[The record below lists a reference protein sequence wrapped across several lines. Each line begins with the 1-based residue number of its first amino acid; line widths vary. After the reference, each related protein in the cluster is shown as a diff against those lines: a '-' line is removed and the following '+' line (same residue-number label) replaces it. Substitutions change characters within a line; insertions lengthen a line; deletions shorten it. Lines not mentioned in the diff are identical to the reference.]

1 MDEKY
6 IQDLYNVVVKNDPSF
21 KVDISYDSF
30 RQKMSDQNYA
40 KKIYGWV
47 SGIDQEFKNNNPE
60 DQFMNLV
67 SGGLAGTPIER
78 EIKKKGNTGSS
89 LGDGSLAFKRFDPT
103 TGKIQSQT
111 PEPES
116 VDLVESEQQPEAQQ
130 PAKELSTGEYVLNSM
145 NAVSRGFYKNLIGNP
160 TKGLG
165 TLLEQGTATIF
176 GGSGK
181 GPISDALIGFGT
193 WFNNA
198 IDEVAPQDDEF
209 RGSLVDQ
216 SGQAVGQVLSLILT
230 AGVGGMA
237 SKTMGAAAPALQ
249 TAQTTGAV
257 ASTVKEVASGVAS
270 LPGVSSA
277 LSVGQSEFER
287 AKDAGATDDQ
297 AFEAFYKNAAV
308 GSVLERLPVMQFFK
322 RFNKASQ
329 GSVIEYIKTKGVA
342 GLTGGVEEMTT
353 EIVQQLYANKTAQEI
368 YNINQELFEG
378 VGESGGIGFGIGF
391 LLNALGANARILR
404 KNGKTAEANVIEQQ
418 ISELENRAEKG
429 GKSSYK
435 VNGFP
440 VNDPKIINDMIDKL
454 NGADLSSSNIEI
466 SNDPELN
473 AKLQNKIVDDA
484 IKNQIRQASPDLNDA
499 SVNAIADLQKELNK
513 LEGNTTQVAK
523 DRAAEIRSR
532 IKEIQANPITEEP
545 SVYKVN
551 GQDVKPEF
559 IDYLMREYS
568 KEEILAMNIEINND
582 KTGVSERLQEFVG
595 TKPESKEI
603 DPFSPED
610 QRRRLIDFNNRRISE
625 IEELLSQPDNGKG
638 TVTIDDKIIERT
650 QLEKELQT
658 LKTEIDAVQKQA
670 AGQVSVQS
678 GTGVGQ
684 EVAEGTSQAE
694 PKVATQEGQ
703 VQEEVVDIESR
714 SKNKDTKIE
723 DISFNKE
730 QTTVNDEGFFELA
743 FEGSLLDD
751 YDFLAQGSESRVYLS
766 KDKSHVIKISEPY
779 NSKDPNVYEKR
790 VKIGLLK
797 DILGNS
803 GIEVIGYYDYN
814 GTKNPI
820 FRQDYVEGQAITEKE
835 AEDYLRNNKKIVEID
850 NKFYTEYDGVIYR
863 VSDFENNLIRDK
875 NGNIVPIDLN
885 ISEVKDSKIKD
896 KYDSILAQKVKDQEV
911 SDPLKDV
918 QSTASALNE
927 DLINQISNEA
937 NIFFPS
943 TEDSRTRI
951 AESYH
956 KAKADGSNPDLVRAV
971 EMVLG
976 PTTVEPTIKEET
988 TSPLIYPFEPVLPTV
1003 ETAPIQEEAQT
1014 TTQDPVQL
1022 AKENLGKRLSGD
1034 QLLDSQDL
1042 IDELNDNKAE
1052 IDEDGMVTVYHRT
1065 TADKKAEIER
1075 TGEMQGLEDGVFF
1088 STKEAGQNQGY
1099 GDAVVKLKVPVEQ
1112 LTLDDTFGD
1121 EAHLRIATAKAGDTV
1136 NVKEFIQAEPPL
1148 QEIGQ
1153 ELNETDLPGYNKMMN
1168 AIDGI
1173 IDRAS
1178 RREGSTPESV
1188 MEGVIKYL
1196 GSRSQAYINA
1206 TDVQREKIIRD
1217 VRKRFKKREKSAPSA
1232 EKITGKPKKQVTVD
1246 EMAAL
1251 KDQIKLESKAAREAK
1266 ADLNTKRRIIA
1277 DAINKLATEGKV
1289 AAKKA
1294 EAMVK
1299 KLARLN
1305 VDSST
1310 SVNKFIDYVS
1320 NVFQDAEYSS
1330 RLSNAKS
1337 LRSKI
1342 NKISKNKDKL
1352 ANLRD
1357 LGSKFTSIDPSML
1370 TSEELVEY
1378 NEIADK
1384 VLKSIQGSTLKG
1396 RGKLVDMV
1404 VEADVSKYVDDVVKK
1419 QNEQRLKDSIDE
1431 LSEMLGVEL
1440 TEAEYI
1446 QLMKGENPE
1455 VVLDKK
1461 YDEAK
1466 MRASIQKSFDLYSTM
1481 IQESLR
1487 TGKDLFTGQEV
1498 NYSDNQKKTI
1508 TAFMDMDLNY
1518 LNSKVALEAVDA
1530 LMNFVNNGSTAKMD
1544 AILNKYNGE
1553 KNMID
1558 ALNEGVVSRVVRKLW
1573 SKGLGK
1579 VLIEQGAN
1587 INIVFERVFGG
1598 FNRGQKMEEAMGV
1611 ADLVNGKAEAQ
1622 KEADNIIDQYVSKF
1636 FTLKPNN
1643 QLFNTA
1649 FNNIERGMG
1658 AWMSRNVFGTD
1669 ADMRAEFQRRKD
1681 LILKVNA
1688 DGTRTGTIAELE
1700 KGNEQEVE
1708 KAKIYQEVYDK
1719 ILKDA
1724 ESIEDVQS
1732 KMDKTNLEAVD
1743 FWQNKWRDK
1752 YQQLSD
1758 VALGVYNKVLE
1769 KDVNYIPDRFSKL
1782 SSDTGKPKDLLN
1794 DEMAFIVNS
1803 GTANIYKKETG
1814 VLMSATKPT
1823 KLPKDPDTGNTNRY
1837 VDLSFDSNNA
1847 NAMYDALVDI
1857 NTAGAIRQID
1867 AAMNSDAFKKIM
1879 QDKRDAA
1886 IIQNRIRLYVA
1897 NIRKKNPYSNDELTR
1912 AVKKLNRIAAIGV
1925 GQSLGGVTQ
1934 PVKQT
1939 IPIVINTWI
1948 NAGTLDFK
1956 SLFDRSK
1963 QDFINRSGRSIANR
1977 GLESQ
1982 AQISTL
1988 NKMIDEVANTKGEKL
2003 FKAIEKINNW
2013 QLKNLLV
2020 KWDVGVARMSW
2031 MTYYQQALKK
2041 QGINPSSIDWSTH
2054 EVNEKAAN
2062 YAQRQVDRQQNVSDA
2077 DMGAELLSSKDS
2089 KTQLIMKGLMP
2100 FASFRMN
2107 QSARLGSDLSV
2118 LMNWKTSDSADR
2130 KIAARSIAGF
2140 AAEMATFRI
2149 LSAGIAIL
2157 LYDATK
2163 AIIGGDEDKEK
2174 RDKKIDAII
2183 KGQLTS
2189 TVADTFSPLPLLD
2202 PLVQGGAAS
2211 FIESAQDL
2219 ADIEEEDRVSIYGSN
2234 KKDAVQSYGTFGIAL
2249 DRALQLWEMGELI
2262 MGVGFKD
2269 DFGRTKYASQRHR
2282 EALELLFVPAIMSN
2296 IGLAPSEVNSIV
2308 RNTVADAKRNASTVK
2323 GGKTKQQEQDE
2334 KFEKFE
2340 KEANKEKDAIATTEE
2355 IKVLEE
2361 LISLESDSDLIDAAN
2376 ERIKEL
2382 RNPDDEGFSERRKIK
2397 KAKKEEL
2404 LGEYDNMTDM
2414 ERYDPALFEERFG
2427 EYSEYYQENRGEAE
2441 LDKKLNKLNRKAKDE
2456 ERGYYQRKKK

>member
-21 KVDISYDSF
+21 KVDVSYDLF

-47 SGIDQEFKNNNPE
+47 SGVDQEFKNNNPE

-67 SGGLAGTPIER
+67 TGGLAGTPIER
-78 EIKKKGNTGSS
+78 EIKKKDNTGSS

-116 VDLVESEQQPEAQQ
+116 VDVVESEQQPAAQQ
-130 PAKELSTGEYVLNSM
+130 PAKELSTGEYLLNSM

-160 TKGLG
+160 AKGLG

-176 GGSGK
+176 GGSGQ

-198 IDEVAPQDDEF
+198 IDEVAPQDDAF

-216 SGQAVGQVLSLILT
+216 GGQAIGQVLSTVLT

-237 SKTMGAAAPALQ
+237 SKTLGAAAPALQ
-249 TAQTTGAV
+249 TAKTTGAV
-257 ASTVKEVASGVAS
+257 GSAVKEVASGVAS
-270 LPGVSSA
+270 LPGISSA

-287 AKDAGATDDQ
+287 AKEGGATDEQ
-297 AFEAFYKNAAV
+297 AFEAFYKNAAA
-308 GSVLERLPVMQFFK
+308 GSVLERLPIMQFFK

-329 GSVIEYIKTKGVA
+329 GSVIDYIKTKGVA
-342 GLTGGVEEMTT
+342 GLTGGIEEMTT

-404 KNGKTAEANVIEQQ
+404 QNGKTAEANVIEQQ
-418 ISELENRAEKG
+418 LSELENRAEKG

-484 IKNQIRQASPDLNDA
+484 IKNQIRQASPDLNNA

-545 SVYKVN
+545 SVYKVD
-551 GQDVKPEF
+551 GKDVAPDV
-559 IDYLMREYS
+559 IDELIKTKS
-568 KEEILAMNIEINND
+568 KEELLAMKIEVNND
-582 KTGVSERLQEFVG
+582 QTGLAERLQAATSTTPV
-595 TKPESKEI
+595 TPEA
-603 DPFSPED
+603 
-610 QRRRLIDFNNRRISE
+610 QASE
-625 IEELLSQPDNGKG
+625 L
-638 TVTIDDKIIERT
+638 TDKISKIEKVLT
-650 QLEKELQT
+650 SPDIDSEVGFIFGDDNKFYANKSELETELET
-658 LKTEIDAVQKQA
+658 LKQQLDAIQKQA
-670 AGQVSVQS
+670 ADQVSVQS

-694 PKVATQEGQ
+694 PQGVTQEGQ
-703 VQEEVVDIESR
+703 SQEKINEIEEKRKLALENVQQI
-714 SKNKDTKIE
+714 IG
-723 DISFNKE
+723 
-730 QTTVNDEGFFELA
+730 DEGIEFGAVA
-743 FEGSLLDD
+743 FDE
-751 YDFLAQGSESRVYLS
+751 
-766 KDKSHVIKISEPY
+766 
-779 NSKDPNVYEKR
+779 
-790 VKIGLLK
+790 
-797 DILGNS
+797 
-803 GIEVIGYYDYN
+803 N
-814 GTKNPI
+814 GTNI
-820 FRQDYVEGQAITEKE
+820 LRDIWGITGKTKE
-835 AEDYLRNNKKIVEID
+835 EA
-850 NKFYTEYDGVIYR
+850 
-863 VSDFENNLIRDK
+863 
-875 NGNIVPIDLN
+875 
-885 ISEVKDSKIKD
+885 
-896 KYDSILAQKVKDQEV
+896 
-911 SDPLKDV
+911 
-918 QSTASALNE
+918 
-927 DLINQISNEA
+927 EA
-937 NIFFPS
+937 NINAKY
-943 TEDSRTRI
+943 DADI
-951 AESYH
+951 AALQPQVEV
-956 KAKADGSNPDLVRAV
+956 KAPDI
-971 EMVLG
+971 
-976 PTTVEPTIKEET
+976 TVQAET
-988 TSPLIYPFEPVLPTV
+988 
-1003 ETAPIQEEAQT
+1003 QT

-1075 TGEMQGLEDGVFF
+1075 TGEMKGLEDGVFF

-1153 ELNETDLPGYNKMMN
+1153 ELNETDLPGYDKMMN

-1188 MEGVIKYL
+1188 MDGVIKYL

-1232 EKITGKPKKQVTVD
+1232 DKITGKPKKQVTVD

-1310 SVNKFIDYVS
+1310 AVNKFIDYVS

-1370 TSEELVEY
+1370 TSEELAEY
-1378 NEIADK
+1378 NQIADK
-1384 VLKSIQGSTLKG
+1384 LLKSIQGSTLKG
-1396 RGKLVDMV
+1396 RGKLVEMV

-1419 QNEQRLKDSIDE
+1419 QDEQRLKDSIDE
-1431 LSEMLGVEL
+1431 MSEMLGVEI

-1466 MRASIQKSFDLYSTM
+1466 MRASIQKAFDLYSTM

-1622 KEADNIIDQYVSKF
+1622 KETDNIIDQYVSKF
-1636 FTLKPNN
+1636 FTMKPNN

-1669 ADMRAEFQRRKD
+1669 AEMRAEFKRRKD

-1803 GTANIYKKETG
+1803 GTSNIYKKETG
-1814 VLMSATKPT
+1814 VLMSATKPK
-1823 KLPKDPDTGNTNRY
+1823 KLPTDPDTGNTNRY

-1912 AVKKLNRIAAIGV
+1912 AVKKLNRVAAIGV

-1934 PVKQT
+1934 PIKQT

-1948 NAGTLDFK
+1948 NAGTLDIK

-1988 NKMIDEVANTKGEKL
+1988 NKMIDEVANSKGEKL
-2003 FKAIEKINNW
+2003 FKAIEKVNNW

-2031 MTYYQQALKK
+2031 MTYYEQALKK
-2041 QGINPSSIDWSTH
+2041 QGINPSSIDWNTH

-2118 LMNWKTSDSADR
+2118 LMNWKTSDAADR
-2130 KIAARSIAGF
+2130 KIAARSVAGF

-2211 FIESAQDL
+2211 FLESAQDL

-2234 KKDAVQSYGTFGIAL
+2234 KKDAVQSFGTFGIAL

-2308 RNTVADAKRNASTVK
+2308 RNTVSDSKRNASTVK
-2323 GGKTKQQEQDE
+2323 GGKTKQQEQVE

-2340 KEANKEKDAIATTEE
+2340 KEANKEKDAIATAEE

-2361 LISLESDSDLIDAAN
+2361 LISSESDSDVIDAAN

-2427 EYSEYYQENRGEAE
+2427 KYSEYYQENRGEAE

>member
-21 KVDISYDSF
+21 KVDVSYDSF

-47 SGIDQEFKNNNPE
+47 SGVDQEFKNNNPE

-67 SGGLAGTPIER
+67 TGGLAGTPIER

-89 LGDGSLAFKRFDPT
+89 SVLGSSGFKRFDPA

-111 PEPES
+111 PEFES
-116 VDLVESEQQPEAQQ
+116 VDVVESEQQPEAQQ
-130 PAKELSTGEYVLNSM
+130 PAKELSTGEYLLNSM

-160 TKGLG
+160 AKGLG

-176 GGSGK
+176 GGSGQ

-198 IDEVAPQDDEF
+198 IDEVAPQDDAF

-216 SGQAVGQVLSLILT
+216 GGQAIGQVLSTVLT

-237 SKTMGAAAPALQ
+237 SKTLGAAAPALQ
-249 TAQTTGAV
+249 TAKTTGAV

-270 LPGVSSA
+270 LPGISSA

-287 AKDAGATDDQ
+287 AKEGGATDEQ
-297 AFEAFYKNAAV
+297 AFEAFYKNAAA
-308 GSVLERLPVMQFFK
+308 GSVLERLPIMQFFK

-329 GSVIEYIKTKGVA
+329 GSVIDYIKTKGVA
-342 GLTGGVEEMTT
+342 GLTGGIEEMTT
-353 EIVQQLYANKTAQEI
+353 EIIQQLYANKTAQEI

-404 KNGKTAEANVIEQQ
+404 QNGKTAEANVIEQQ
-418 ISELENRAEKG
+418 LSELENRAEKG

-484 IKNQIRQASPDLNDA
+484 IKNQIRQASPDLNNA

-545 SVYKVN
+545 SVYKVD
-551 GQDVKPEF
+551 GKDVTPDV
-559 IDYLMREYS
+559 IDELIKTKS
-568 KEEILAMNIEINND
+568 KEELLAMKIEVNND
-582 KTGVSERLQEFVG
+582 QTGLAERLQAA
-595 TKPESKEI
+595 
-603 DPFSPED
+603 
-610 QRRRLIDFNNRRISE
+610 
-625 IEELLSQPDNGKG
+625 
-638 TVTIDDKIIERT
+638 TVTPVTPEAQASELTDKISKIENVLT
-650 QLEKELQT
+650 SPVIDSEVGFIFGDDNKFYANKSELETELET
-658 LKTEIDAVQKQA
+658 LKQQLDAIQKQA
-670 AGQVSVQS
+670 ADQVSVQS

-694 PKVATQEGQ
+694 PQGVTQEGQ
-703 VQEEVVDIESR
+703 SQEKINEIEEKRKLALENVQQI
-714 SKNKDTKIE
+714 IG
-723 DISFNKE
+723 
-730 QTTVNDEGFFELA
+730 DEGIEFGAVA
-743 FEGSLLDD
+743 FDE
-751 YDFLAQGSESRVYLS
+751 
-766 KDKSHVIKISEPY
+766 
-779 NSKDPNVYEKR
+779 
-790 VKIGLLK
+790 
-797 DILGNS
+797 
-803 GIEVIGYYDYN
+803 N
-814 GTKNPI
+814 GTNI
-820 FRQDYVEGQAITEKE
+820 LRDIWGITGKTKE
-835 AEDYLRNNKKIVEID
+835 EA
-850 NKFYTEYDGVIYR
+850 
-863 VSDFENNLIRDK
+863 
-875 NGNIVPIDLN
+875 
-885 ISEVKDSKIKD
+885 
-896 KYDSILAQKVKDQEV
+896 
-911 SDPLKDV
+911 
-918 QSTASALNE
+918 
-927 DLINQISNEA
+927 EA
-937 NIFFPS
+937 NINAKY
-943 TEDSRTRI
+943 DADI
-951 AESYH
+951 AALQPQVEV
-956 KAKADGSNPDLVRAV
+956 KAP
-971 EMVLG
+971 EI
-976 PTTVEPTIKEET
+976 TVQAET
-988 TSPLIYPFEPVLPTV
+988 QT
-1003 ETAPIQEEAQT
+1003 T
-1014 TTQDPVQL
+1014 TTQDPIQL

-1075 TGEMQGLEDGVFF
+1075 TGEMKGLEDGVFF

-1232 EKITGKPKKQVTVD
+1232 DKITGKPKKQVTVD

-1310 SVNKFIDYVS
+1310 AVNKFIDYVS

-1330 RLSNAKS
+1330 RLSSAKS

-1370 TSEELVEY
+1370 TSEQLAEY

-1446 QLMKGENPE
+1446 QLMEGKNPE
-1455 VVLDKK
+1455 EVLDKK
-1461 YDEAK
+1461 YDEAQ
-1466 MRASIQKSFDLYSTM
+1466 MRASIQKAFDLYSTM

-1669 ADMRAEFQRRKD
+1669 AEMRAEFQRRKD

-1803 GTANIYKKETG
+1803 GTSNIYKKETG
-1814 VLMSATKPT
+1814 VLMSATKPK
-1823 KLPKDPDTGNTNRY
+1823 KLPTDPDTRKTNRY

-1912 AVKKLNRIAAIGV
+1912 AVKKLNRVAAIGV

-1934 PVKQT
+1934 PIKQT

-1948 NAGTLDFK
+1948 NAGTLDIR

-1988 NKMIDEVANTKGEKL
+1988 NKMIDEVANSKGEKL
-2003 FKAIEKINNW
+2003 FKAIEKVNNW

-2031 MTYYQQALKK
+2031 MTYYEQALKK
-2041 QGINPSSIDWSTH
+2041 QGINPSSIDWNTH

-2077 DMGAELLSSKDS
+2077 DMAAELLSSKDS

-2130 KIAARSIAGF
+2130 KIAARSVAGF

-2211 FIESAQDL
+2211 FLESAQDL

-2234 KKDAVQSYGTFGIAL
+2234 KKDAVQSFGTFGIAL
-2249 DRALQLWEMGELI
+2249 DRALQLWEVGELI
-2262 MGVGFKD
+2262 GGVGFKD

-2308 RNTVADAKRNASTVK
+2308 RNTVSDAKRNASTVK
-2323 GGKTKQQEQDE
+2323 GGKTKQQEQVE

-2340 KEANKEKDAIATTEE
+2340 KEANKEKDAIATSEE

-2361 LISLESDSDLIDAAN
+2361 LISSESDSDVIDAAN

-2427 EYSEYYQENRGEAE
+2427 KYSEYYQENRGEAE